1 MSQPGQMDTRSLRD
15 AALAGVRWVAAGR
28 VAAEIVALGS
38 SIVLARLLAPAEFGQ
53 AAVVLVL
60 LTFATALMG
69 NSFGTPLVQ
78 RKDIEHGHVRTSISL
93 SLVSGALLSGIVF
106 LGAPLAKPLFGEDIS
121 GLLQLMSPVFLITS
135 FGLVPHAL
143 LQRAL
148 DFRRIASVEV
158 TSIVARAGAQLSL
171 AALGLGAEALILGAL
186 VGSLVFSLLLLA
198 AAPGGWPGWNRRR
211 AWEISGFGLPT
222 ALSGLLSQTN
232 RNLDYIILGAM
243 MAPAQVGHYWRGY
256 QLGVEYERKLTTIMT
271 RMALPVLS
279 RASSFD
285 EMRRIRMHIM
295 RTNAVA
301 IFGALGTFIVVAP
314 DLVPL
319 LFGAA
324 WEPSVV
330 PAQILAVAGMAAATN
345 AGAGPLVLAAGR
357 PRALMMLSLAFFF
370 LYGATILLAA
380 PHGLIVVCVAA
391 TAANVVRT
399 CAMHWLLLDRMLGIP
414 LSDLRHE
421 LAPAVTGTL
430 AVFAVTVPVAELLR
444 SVDVPAAAV
453 IALIAAIAPLVYLA
467 VLRALF
473 RGAWQDLSTIL
484 RRVFARSRAPRAA
497 SLQAAHGG
505 S

>member
-1 MSQPGQMDTRSLRD
+1 MDTRSLRD

-38 SIVLARLLAPAEFGQ
+38 SIALARLLVPAEFGE

-69 NSFGTPLVQ
+69 SSFGTPLVQ
-78 RKDIEHGHVRTSISL
+78 LKDIEHAHVRTSVSL
-93 SLVSGALLSGIVF
+93 SLASGALLSGIVF
-106 LGAPLAKPLFGEDIS
+106 VAAPLAEPLFGEDIAE
-121 GLLQLMSPVFLITS
+121 LMQLMSPVFLITS

-171 AALGLGAEALILGAL
+171 AALGLGAEALIIGAL
-186 VGSLVFSLLLLA
+186 VGSFAFSLLLLA

-211 AWEISGFGLPT
+211 AREITSFGLPT
-222 ALSGLLSQTN
+222 AVSGLLSQTN

-243 MAPAQVGHYWRGY
+243 IAPAQVGHYWRGY
-256 QLGVEYERKLTTIMT
+256 QLGVEYERKFTTIMT

-279 RASSFD
+279 RAKSAD
-285 EMRRIRMHIM
+285 DMRRIRMHIM

-314 DLVPL
+314 ELVPL
-319 LFGAA
+319 VFGAA
-324 WEPSVV
+324 WEPSVL

-370 LYGATILLAA
+370 VYGATIVLAA
-380 PHGLIVVCVAA
+380 PHGLIAVSVAA
-391 TAANVVRT
+391 TAAHVVRT
-399 CAMHWLLLDRMLGIP
+399 VAMHWLLLDRMLGIP
-414 LSDLRHE
+414 LGDLRQE

-430 AVFAVTVPVAELLR
+430 AILAVTAPIAYLLESANAPAPVLVAT
-444 SVDVPAAAV
+444 V
-453 IALIAAIAPLVYLA
+453 ALIAAIVYLA

-473 RGAWQDLSTIL
+473 RGAWRDLSSIAQ
-484 RRVFARSRAPRAA
+484 RIFARPRGRRTA
-497 SLQAAHGG
+497 SLQAAPGA
-505 S
+505 SRS